1 MDRYVVLA
9 DIHANAR
16 ALRAVLRDA
25 AASGPVR
32 TVWVLGDVVG
42 YGAEPNECIELLR
55 DYACVSVAG
64 NHDLGAIGRADL
76 SLFNA
81 NAAAACAWTSARL
94 SSASVEFL
102 SALAARVEAPP
113 FLLVHGSPAGPTWEY
128 VVSAARARELS
139 SFCPLPHCLV
149 GHTHVPAAFRMD
161 AAPAGRAGVEVV
173 DGVLSLRQGRFLVNP
188 GSVGQPRDGDP
199 RAAYADVLV
208 DDLTVHFRR
217 VAYDVAAAAAS
228 IVNAGLP
235 EMLGARL
242 RVGC

>member
-1 MDRYVVLA
+1 MVLA

-25 AASGPVR
+25 AAGGPVG
-32 TVWVLGDVVG
+32 TVWVLGDIVG
-42 YGAEPNECIELLR
+42 YGAEPNECIELLCG
-55 DYACVSVAG
+55 YAHVCVAG

-81 NAAAACAWTSARL
+81 DAAAACAWTKARL
-94 SSASVEFL
+94 SSISVEFL
-102 SALAARVEAPP
+102 SALAARAKAPP

-139 SFCPLPHCLV
+139 TWCSLPHCLV

-161 AAPAGRAGVEVV
+161 AGSTTRAGVEVAN
-173 DGVLSLRQGRFLVNP
+173 GMLSLRDGRFLVNP

-199 RAAYADVLV
+199 RAAYAAVDV
-208 DDLTVHFRR
+208 DDLTVHFHR

-235 EMLGARL
+235 EMLAARL